1 MSRDEIK
8 AKIGELN
15 ETAQVINSQLVAQS
29 PDIQAILGQIKG
41 LELVLTSLNG
51 EADHATDSAKTT
63 QG

>member
-15 ETAQVINSQLVAQS
+15 ETAQLINSQLVAQS

-51 EADHATDSAKTT
+51 EADHATDSAKTS

>member
-15 ETAQVINSQLVAQS
+15 ETAQLINSQLVAQS

>member
-15 ETAQVINSQLVAQS
+15 ETAQLINSQLVAQS

-51 EADHATDSAKTT
+51 EADHATDSA
-63 QG
+63 